1 MMWSILISIFL
12 FGYILIAIEHAT
24 KVNKSAIALLLA
36 SILWAI
42 VLFFATDVTSLFNT
56 EAFNQYLLENP
67 SIAQLSVDMQSVRFL
82 VDRLLLEHLGDV
94 SETLFFLIG
103 AMTVVELIDHHGGFN
118 FITQHITTR
127 NIRILV
133 WIIGCLSFFLS
144 ALLDNL
150 TTSIVMV
157 MLARKI
163 VAHKEIRWWI
173 CGVIILS
180 ANAGGAWSPI
190 GDVTTIMLWVK
201 GDISTLP
208 TVSHVFLPSLTAMI
222 VPLLFIHYR
231 LRGVVDAHSIP
242 DNSGRFYDQLPER
255 QRLLVLIL
263 GVCGLLFVPICKS
276 ISGLP
281 PFMGI
286 LLVLGVLWVYTE
298 IVYTKHVDI
307 EEHKQ
312 NRVSR
317 VLSHIDMSTILFFLG
332 ILLAVAALQV
342 SGILDYA
349 ATQLNEHLHNIYIIN
364 GLIGIFSS
372 IVDNVPLV
380 AAAMGMYAIP
390 TATELANSTDPTFM
404 SLFVQDGTFWQL
416 LAYCAGVGG
425 SILIIGS
432 AAGVVVMGLEKITFN
447 WYLKSFS
454 LFVLIGYL
462 AGIGVFF
469 AQEMILTM
477 H

>member
-1 MMWSILISIFL
+1 MMWT
-12 FGYILIAIEHAT
+12 ILIAVFLVGYLLIAVEHVT
-24 KVNKSAIALLLA
+24 KINKSAIALLLA
-36 SILWAI
+36 SILWTV
-42 VLFFATDVTSLFNT
+42 VLCFATDVTTLFNA
-56 EAFNQYLLENP
+56 EAFSQYLLENP
-67 SIAQLSVDMQSVRFL
+67 SIAQLSVQMQSVRFL
-82 VDRLLLEHLGDV
+82 ADKLLLEHLGDV

-103 AMTVVELIDHHGGFN
+103 AMTVVELIDQHGGFN
-118 FITQHITTR
+118 FITSHISTR
-127 NIRILV
+127 NIRKLV
-133 WIIGCLSFFLS
+133 WIIGFLSFFLS

-163 VAHKEIRWWI
+163 IAHKEIRWWI
-173 CGVIILS
+173 CGVIILA

-201 GDISTLP
+201 GDITTLP
-208 TVSHVFLPSLTAMI
+208 TVSHVFLPSFTAMLI
-222 VPLLFIHYR
+222 PLAFIHYR
-231 LRGVVDAHSIP
+231 LRSVVEAHSLP
-242 DNSGRFYDQLPER
+242 TNEGRFYDQLSER
-255 QRLLVLIL
+255 ERMLVLIL

-298 IVYTKHVDI
+298 IAYTKHIDI

-317 VLSHIDMSTILFFLG
+317 VLGHIDMSTILFFLG

-342 SGILDYA
+342 AGVLDYA
-349 ATQLNEHLHNIYIIN
+349 ATQLNSHLHNIYIIN
-364 GLIGIFSS
+364 GLIGVFSS

-390 TATELANSTDPTFM
+390 TAGDLASSADPAFL
-404 SLFVQDGTFWQL
+404 SQFVQDGSFWQL

-432 AAGVVVMGLEKITFN
+432 AAGVVVMGLEKMTFN

-469 AQEMILTM
+469 LQEMLLAAY
-477 H
+477 

>member
-1 MMWSILISIFL
+1 
-12 FGYILIAIEHAT
+12 
-24 KVNKSAIALLLA
+24 
-36 SILWAI
+36 
-42 VLFFATDVTSLFNT
+42 
-56 EAFNQYLLENP
+56 
-67 SIAQLSVDMQSVRFL
+67 
-82 VDRLLLEHLGDV
+82 
-94 SETLFFLIG
+94 
-103 AMTVVELIDHHGGFN
+103 
-118 FITQHITTR
+118 
-127 NIRILV
+127 
-133 WIIGCLSFFLS
+133 
-144 ALLDNL
+144 
-150 TTSIVMV
+150 MV

-173 CGVIILS
+173 CGVIILA

-231 LRGVVDAHSIP
+231 LRGVVEAQAMP
-242 DNSGRFYDQLPER
+242 DTGGRFYDQLPER

-263 GVCGLLFVPICKS
+263 GICGLLFVPICKS

-298 IVYTKHVDI
+298 IVYTKHVNI

-349 ATQLNEHLHNIYIIN
+349 ATQLNDHLHNIYIIN

-380 AAAMGMYAIP
+380 AAAMGMYTIP

-404 SLFVQDGTFWQL
+404 SLFVQDGAFWQL

-432 AAGVVVMGLEKITFN
+432 AAGVVVMGLEKMTFN

-462 AGIGVFF
+462 AGIAVFF
-469 AQEMILTM
+469 AQEMILTI